1 MARTCP
7 ACGRANDDDASFCQG
22 CGAAIADAL
31 HQAPP
36 APPAPPGAPVSPP
49 AALAAGEAEPAEPQP
64 QTPLQATGQSMP
76 AATAFTYPGSAA
88 AAPGP
93 PPEPPGPPPGAG
105 PPIAGP
111 PPRNRRTRG
120 WVVIL
125 VVAVIIAVAAVA
137 ALVLLP
143 SDGAPDG
150 ATDSPTPSA
159 GAPVGVSP
167 SPALGTFLAGAVGPK
182 ADRLATITADGIVKP
197 ITRFSGQQIWQI
209 AYSPDGKWLACIAG
223 TFKRSELWLF
233 DAASGA
239 ARQATANTPN
249 VVAVDSIAWLSPTEL
264 LVAGFTETPKATG
277 QSADF
282 LVYDAG
288 TQEFAPLLDSGGVSL
303 RGVAVSASSDG
314 TRVAFVTYTDVK
326 TGQYGQVTATE
337 RLDLLDRAS
346 GAVTE
351 LDQSKAFFDV
361 NARAFD
367 EPLISPSGEAI
378 IFRRAGSD
386 VGTSY
391 TVVGADGTV
400 LMPAKETQFPAGY
413 AWDPEGSKVVFTGHS
428 LKPAANASGV
438 GPAIFWIFDT
448 RSGSTQTVARYQDTM
463 VQDLSWSPDGKTIA
477 WAEYEQDRYQTG
489 SVYLM
494 PADGGDSQTL
504 VQEALSP
511 VWAPDGAPSL
521 QTSPSP

>member
-1 MARTCP
+1 M
-7 ACGRANDDDASFCQG
+7 
-22 CGAAIADAL
+22 
-31 HQAPP
+31 
-36 APPAPPGAPVSPP
+36 
-49 AALAAGEAEPAEPQP
+49 
-64 QTPLQATGQSMP
+64 
-76 AATAFTYPGSAA
+76 
-88 AAPGP
+88 
-93 PPEPPGPPPGAG
+93 
-105 PPIAGP
+105 
-111 PPRNRRTRG
+111 
-120 WVVIL
+120 
-125 VVAVIIAVAAVA
+125 
-137 ALVLLP
+137 
-143 SDGAPDG
+143 
-150 ATDSPTPSA
+150 
-159 GAPVGVSP
+159 
-167 SPALGTFLAGAVGPK
+167 GPK

-264 LVAGFTETPKATG
+264 LVAGYTETPKATG
-277 QSADF
+277 QNADF

-314 TRVAFVTYTDVK
+314 ARVAFVTYTDVK

-367 EPLISPSGEAI
+367 EPLISPSGDAI
-378 IFRRAGSD
+378 IYRRAGSD

-413 AWDPEGSKVVFTGHS
+413 AWDPEGTRVVFTGHS
-428 LKPAANASGV
+428 LKPAANASGI

-463 VQDLSWSPDGKTIA
+463 VQDLSWSPDGSTIA